1 MLWLSLPA
9 EIRSLSLVR
18 CPLPLSSILT
28 DVVISVI
35 AHDSTITVVYPSG
48 PDQPPHAIYCIQLP
62 SLPSISLLFISETS
76 IIAAGHDCR
85 PVLFSGDSESG
96 WAEIKSLDDPETRV
110 ESSDNSR
117 GGGSVGRLNKSE
129 AFNMFRAA
137 DSRGVGSSGS
147 GGGSTALA
155 GTRQTA
161 NGTELLT
168 IHQNTITSV
177 RAYEGGMEGSDVT
190 KISTTGVDGKLVIW
204 NTADVEGMTKGVGR
218 LGL

>member
-1 MLWLSLPA
+1 
-9 EIRSLSLVR
+9 
-18 CPLPLSSILT
+18 LT
-28 DVVISVI
+28 WYKTT
-35 AHDSTITVVYPSG
+35 AHDSTITVVYPAG
-48 PDQPPHAIYCIQLP
+48 PDQPPHAIYTIQLP

-96 WAEIKSLDDPETRV
+96 WSEIKSLDDPENRV
-110 ESSDNSR
+110 EATSENKSGSS
-117 GGGSVGRLNKSE
+117 SVGRLNKSE

-137 DSRGVGSSGS
+137 DSRGVGGKSAATSS
-147 GGGSTALA
+147 ALA

-177 RAYEGGMEGSDVT
+177 RAYEGGLGGSDVT
-190 KISTTGVDGKLVIW
+190 KISTTGVDGRLVIW
-204 NTADVEGMTKGVGR
+204 NTADVEGVTKGVGR